1 MYHLR
6 QFVEAGGLIFY
17 GADYVE
23 AFQQGAVLVDK
34 ILKGAKPAD
43 LPVEQPW
50 RFALAIN
57 LKTGKALAEYEAAYF
72 GVNATVRDYA
82 RFGMLLA
89 NDGALDGRQIIPA
102 GWVRAATTPPAK
114 QSQPGQTNSFLGYG
128 YQIWIV
134 PGKERQFM
142 LRGLRGQG
150 VFVDP
155 KSKLVMVHTAA
166 GDVGD
171 PGMGERIALWFAVV
185 DRLAQ

>member
-1 MYHLR
+1 MTAAKTHAVVVLPDPMFVAQRRRIAELAASSGIPAMYHLR

-34 ILKGAKPAD
+34 ILKGGKPAD

-114 QSQPGQTNSFLGYG
+114 QFQPGQASSFFG
-128 YQIWIV
+128 
-134 PGKERQFM
+134 
-142 LRGLRGQG
+142 
-150 VFVDP
+150 
-155 KSKLVMVHTAA
+155 
-166 GDVGD
+166 
-171 PGMGERIALWFAVV
+171 
-185 DRLAQ
+185 